1 MKKIIKIFVFSIL
14 AISLSSCEDTKEE
27 FNYVGF
33 EAKTLTFG
41 VDIGTTESKDLKVF
55 ASKKSS
61 SDRTYSIT
69 VLTTSTLDAASYTI
83 PSTVTIPANS
93 LEGSFNVSIID
104 QNIGKGGETLILDIS
119 GDDAFTGENMT
130 LNVRQICPF
139 NEVKLTLAFDT
150 YPEEVVWWM
159 KDAAGNTVAASV
171 IPFAYGAYAAG
182 STGGI
187 EDLFC
192 LPSGT
197 YTFSIRDA
205 YADGA
210 GAFSLSLNGSVLFAS
225 NGAYA
230 GGLDQTITL
239 P

>member
-1 MKKIIKIFVFSIL
+1 MKKIIKIFIFSIL

-41 VDIGTTESKDLKVF
+41 VDIGTTESKDLKVYVT
-55 ASKKSS
+55 KKSS
-61 SDRTYSIT
+61 SERTFSIA
-69 VLTTSTLDAASYTI
+69 VQPTSTLDAGSYTL
-83 PSTVTIPANS
+83 PTTVTIPANS
-93 LEGSFNVSIID
+93 LEGSFNVSIVD
-104 QNIGKGGETLILDIS
+104 MNIGKGGETLILAIS
-119 GDDAFTGENMT
+119 GDGIFTGEDMT

-159 KDAAGNTVAASV
+159 TDADGNTVAASLL
-171 IPFAYGAYAAG
+171 PLAYGAYAAG
-182 STGGI
+182 ATGGI
-187 EDLFC
+187 EELFC
-192 LPSGT
+192 LPSGS

-210 GAFSLSLNGSVLFAS
+210 GAFSLSLGGTALFTS

-230 GGLDQTITL
+230 GGLDQVITL